1 MEVIILLFGIVL
13 FVAVSMYFS
22 IVNHCVIMGM
32 NIFSLCFAIKFVK
45 SDTIETSHILIFAML
60 AGLNCLYG
68 FGKDAFKKT
77 KDSLTGRTLIN
88 PDNKGGFIIESEVKK
103 GVSRFGSFFSSL
115 ITSLI
120 ISVIVYYVLIWI
132 TKVLSVKLMAII
144 VLLFSIF
151 QIGKTM
157 LYFVQHILVI
167 LKRKTNKKNISERN
181 NY

>member
-1 MEVIILLFGIVL
+1 MEVIILLIGIVL
-13 FVAVSMYFS
+13 FVVLSMYFS
-22 IVNHCVIMGM
+22 IVNHCMIMGM
-32 NIFSLCFAIKFVK
+32 NILSLCFGIKIVN
-45 SDTIETSHILIFAML
+45 SDTIDTSYILVFAIL
-60 AGLNCLYG
+60 AGLNCLYS

-120 ISVIVYYVLIWI
+120 ISVIVYYVLLWI

-157 LYFVQHILVI
+157 LYFVQHVLVI
-167 LKRKTNKKNISERN
+167 VKRKTNKKNISERN